1 MKIPTKSTNKQKR
14 IESIDSFDIL
24 DIIEIQEYDFL
35 TSMVS
40 YICKTQ
46 IASISLIHK
55 NRQCLKLK
63 NSLKIK
69 ETPKEYAFCIHSTNN
84 PHEILLIQDL
94 SKDKRFYD
102 NPLIIDGL
110 NIIFFVGIPLI
121 TKTGIHLGTLCI
133 FDNKPNKLTSKQIK
147 SLKLLSDHIVKLL
160 ELKKKTI
167 EVKKNQVALKNEKL
181 KFQNVISGLN
191 LATWEW
197 NMQTNEAEYNER
209 FAQTVGYTLQELEPL
224 SIKTWEKLAHPD
236 DYEALRRRLDAYF
249 EGKTEHFEIETR
261 LKHKDGH
268 WIWVFSM
275 GKVFNWTSDGKPIM
289 MYGAHMDITKRKLE
303 EREKEY
309 NSALL
314 KDLFQLSPI
323 GISLNDLETGAFIQV
338 NNKLLEPTGYNKEEF
353 LKLHFKDITFNEDE
367 KAKVVTSE
375 KWLENKLY
383 EPFEKEYVRKDGS
396 LYPVSGKS
404 ILINDIDGNPKI
416 WSFIEDISRKKEA
429 EEELKVILQVSEDQN
444 ERLKNFAHIVS
455 HNLRSHSG
463 NIDMLLEFLLQEN
476 PELKKYD
483 LLDLVVNASKNLKET
498 ISHLSEVATVNT
510 NQLQQLEPTSL
521 TQTCLKS
528 INNVVALA
536 KTSSVKIINDITD
549 DVKIYALTAY
559 LESIVLNFLTN
570 AIKYKSKDRESYV
583 KLYISKEIGYVI
595 LNIEDN
601 GLGIDLEKY
610 GKKMFG
616 MYKTFHKH
624 DDARGVGLFI
634 TKNQVEA
641 MGGYIEVESKVNVGS
656 TFKIY
661 FKDIEKVN

>member
-1 MKIPTKSTNKQKR
+1 MKIPTTPTNEKER
-14 IESIDSFDIL
+14 IEELKSFDIL
-24 DIIEIQEYDFL
+24 DSIEEEDYDFL
-35 TSMVS
+35 TRMASE
-40 YICKTQ
+40 ICGTK
-46 IASISLIHK
+46 IALVSLIDK
-55 NRQCLKLK
+55 NRQWFKSHHGLDAR
-63 NSLKIK
+63 
-69 ETPKEYAFCIHSTNN
+69 ETPREYAFCAHAINKPN
-84 PHEILLIQDL
+84 EILLVEDSRL
-94 SKDKRFYD
+94 DDRFHD
-102 NPLIIDGL
+102 NPLVTGDPHVIFYAGVPLVTENGL
-110 NIIFFVGIPLI
+110 A
-121 TKTGIHLGTLCI
+121 LGTLCAI
-133 FDNKPNKLTSKQIK
+133 DDKPKTLSENQIT
-147 SLKLLSDHIVKLL
+147 SLKALSNQVVKILNL
-160 ELKKKTI
+160 RKKTI
-167 EVKKNQVALKNEKL
+167 EGKKIQEDVSKKNLKYKN
-181 KFQNVISGLN
+181 IIGGLN

-197 NMQTNEAEYNER
+197 NMQTNEAEYNEQ